1 MTVNREGVRVMKFG
15 SDFSVLWAAIFK
27 IFTAP
32 FYLVLWCINVVKS
45 VIGMFIFWII
55 AKICVTIVLI
65 GGLAIIHHLFK
76 FPSENI
82 IDSIFGW
89 FTPNILGMPHNSLI
103 TAGQVVSAPRGGE
116 IFFPYPNIE
125 VPIVIVLS
133 LFVATLRTIY
143 REEFD

>member
-1 MTVNREGVRVMKFG
+1 MKFG
-15 SDFSVLWAAIFK
+15 NDLSWLWVAIIR

-32 FYLVLWCINVVKS
+32 FYIVLWCINVVKS
-45 VIGMFIFWII
+45 TIGMFILWVI
-55 AKICVTIVLI
+55 AKICITIVLI

-89 FTPNILGMPHNSLI
+89 FTPNILGMSHNSLV
-103 TAGQVVSAPRGGE
+103 TSGQIIDAPTGSG
-116 IFFPYPNIE
+116 IFFPYPHIE
-125 VPIVIVLS
+125 VPIIIVLS
-133 LFVATLRTIY
+133 LLVATLRTIY